1 MKTLLSMSL
10 FASLAIGIV
19 SFAGVSPK
27 RAIVHPALAPDNDD
41 ESEACSNET
50 LRGRYGFLRTGQNN
64 ALPGPIASL
73 GQVTFDGHGNATENT
88 VVTSRNGVI
97 TEGGSGTGNY
107 VVNSDCTGYFTGSDG
122 SKGDDFVVVQRGR
135 KLLEMSTQPGRIVT
149 AVVEKEK

>member
-10 FASLAIGIV
+10 FASLALGIV
-19 SFAGVSPK
+19 SLAGVSPK
-27 RAIVHPALAPDNDD
+27 RAIVHPALAPDD

-64 ALPGPIASL
+64 TLPGPVASL
-73 GQVTFDGHGNATENT
+73 GQVTLDGHGNATENT

-97 TEGGSGTGNY
+97 TEGGSRTGNY

-135 KLLEMSTQPGRIVT
+135 KLLEASTQPGRIVT